1 MAQYES
7 ETRVPKINLVKEMAQ
22 LFDVSP
28 HALTVPN
35 IDSYIGLMHTLF
47 AIEDMYGLKIEE
59 NDGEVCLRLDE
70 TANSSYTSIFDMFH
84 T

>member
-7 ETRVPKINLVKEMAQ
+7 EARVPKSDLVKEMAQ
-22 LFDVSP
+22 VFNISP
-28 HALTVPN
+28 NALTVPD

-47 AIEDMYGLKIEE
+47 ALEDMYGLKIEE
-59 NDGEVCLRLDE
+59 NDGKICLRLNKSFGV
-70 TANSSYTSIFDMFH
+70 AYSSMFEMFH